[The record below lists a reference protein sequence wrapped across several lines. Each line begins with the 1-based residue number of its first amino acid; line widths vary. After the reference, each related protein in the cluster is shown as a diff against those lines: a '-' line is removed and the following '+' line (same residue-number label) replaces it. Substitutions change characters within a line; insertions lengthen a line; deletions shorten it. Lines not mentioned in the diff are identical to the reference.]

1 MPLPVPLQSAPPSLG
16 ERLIDVINPLQ
27 HIPFVNHLYRGITH
41 DEITPDARFAGGFL
55 FGGPLGALGA
65 TVSMLASGLV
75 NEVRGSDNSPVQTAF
90 TSQTSFMDPKPS
102 RAHFGGAWDFNA

>member
-1 MPLPVPLQSAPPSLG
+1 MPLPLQPAQPSLG
-16 ERLIDVINPLQ
+16 ERIIDVINPLH
-27 HIPFVNHLYRGITH
+27 HIPFVNHLYRGVTH

-65 TVSMLASGLV
+65 AASMIASGLV
-75 NEVRGSDNSPVQTAF
+75 NEVRGGDEATTQTAF
-90 TSQTSFMDPKPS
+90 AGQTSFVEPRPS